1 MKSAGKQSAKSSGR
15 IPMGRFTS
23 NMGVLQTNCQL
34 DSDPEALDT
43 FAQSSD
49 SDSELDGDDE
59 AFTGREHYEAVGY
72 GTCKL
77 IHLGHLLMQ
86 F

>member
-1 MKSAGKQSAKSSGR
+1 M
-15 IPMGRFTS
+15 
-23 NMGVLQTNCQL
+23 LQTNSKL
-34 DSDPEALDT
+34 DSDPEALET

-59 AFTGREHYEAVGY
+59 TFTGREHYEAVGY

-77 IHLGHLLMQ
+77 VRLSHLLTQ

>member
-1 MKSAGKQSAKSSGR
+1 
-15 IPMGRFTS
+15 
-23 NMGVLQTNCQL
+23 VLQTNSKL
-34 DSDPEALDT
+34 DSDPEALDTFAHDT

-59 AFTGREHYEAVGY
+59 AFTGREHYEAVRY

-77 IHLGHLLMQ
+77 IRLGPLLTRFQ
-86 F
+86 QEQAAQTIASNTGQTI

>member
-1 MKSAGKQSAKSSGR
+1 M
-15 IPMGRFTS
+15 
-23 NMGVLQTNCQL
+23 LQTNSKL

-59 AFTGREHYEAVGY
+59 AFTGREHYEAVRY

-77 IHLGHLLMQ
+77 IRLGPLLTQ
-86 F
+86 FQQEQAAQTIASNTGQTI

>member
-1 MKSAGKQSAKSSGR
+1 MS
-15 IPMGRFTS
+15 
-23 NMGVLQTNCQL
+23 QTNSEL
-34 DSDPEALDT
+34 DSDPEALET

-49 SDSELDGDDE
+49 GDSELDGEDE
-59 AFTGREHYEAVGY
+59 TFTGREHYEAVGY

-77 IHLGHLLMQ
+77 IHFGHLLMQ

>member
-1 MKSAGKQSAKSSGR
+1 M
-15 IPMGRFTS
+15 
-23 NMGVLQTNCQL
+23 LETNSEL

-43 FAQSSD
+43 FSQSSE
-49 SDSELDGDDE
+49 SDTELDGDEE

-77 IHLGHLLMQ
+77 VRLGQLLTQ
-86 F
+86 FQQEQAAQTITSNTGQTI